1 MKEFGN
7 WLVGSM
13 ATLGPWGLL
22 LVAFGDS
29 AFVPLP
35 QGVDA
40 LLITQVIA
48 APSTAWLA
56 ASIAVFG
63 SVAGSLILYG
73 AARRGGRA
81 MLLKRVSPA
90 GMDRLESLTN
100 QYGAA
105 AVIPPMMIPLPLPTK
120 LFVIAAGVFQMPIL
134 PFILAATIGR
144 AIRYFGEAA
153 LALKYGEGTPQLLKD
168 NAWAAAGFGLAL
180 VLVFVA
186 INRWSARKVEEGE
199 I

>member
-7 WLVGSM
+7 WLVGSI

-22 LVAFGDS
+22 LVSFGDS
-29 AFVPLP
+29 AFVPIP

-56 ASIAVFG
+56 AGIAVFG
-63 SVAGSLILYG
+63 SVVGSLILYSL
-73 AARRGGRA
+73 ARRGGRA

-90 GMDRLESLTN
+90 GMDRLESLTQ

-134 PFILAATIGR
+134 PFILAATAGR
-144 AIRYFGEAA
+144 GIRYFGEAA
-153 LALKYGEGTPQLLKD
+153 LALRYGEGTPQLLKD

-180 VLVFVA
+180 VLVFFV
-186 INRWSARKVEEGE
+186 INRWSSRKVEQGE

>member
-7 WLVGSM
+7 WLVGSI

-29 AFVPLP
+29 AFVPIP

-63 SVAGSLILYG
+63 SVAGSLILYHL
-73 AARRGGRA
+73 ARRGGRA

-90 GMDRLESLTN
+90 GMDRLETLTQ

-105 AVIPPMMIPLPLPTK
+105 AIIPPMMIPLPLPTK
-120 LFVIAAGVFQMPIL
+120 LFVIAAGVFQMRIV
-134 PFILAATIGR
+134 PFILAATLGR
-144 AIRYFGEAA
+144 SVRYFGEAA
-153 LALKYGEGTPQLLKD
+153 LALKYGEGTPQLLKE
-168 NAWAAAGFGLAL
+168 NAWTAAGLGLTL
-180 VLVFVA
+180 VAVFFAV
-186 INRWSARKVEEGE
+186 NRWSSRKVKEGE

>member
-7 WLVGSM
+7 WLVGSI

-63 SVAGSLILYG
+63 SVVGSLILYHL
-73 AARRGGRA
+73 ARRGGRA
-81 MLLKRVSPA
+81 MLLKRVSTA
-90 GMDRLESLTN
+90 GMNRLEALTQ

-134 PFILAATIGR
+134 PFLFAATVGR
-144 AIRYFGEAA
+144 SVRYFGEAA
-153 LALKYGEGTPQLLKD
+153 LALKYGAGTPQLLKD
-168 NAWAAAGFGLAL
+168 NAWSAAGLGLAL
-180 VLVFVA
+180 VALFFVV
-186 INRWSARKVEEGE
+186 NRWSARKVQEGE

>member
-7 WLVGSM
+7 WLVGSI

-22 LVAFGDS
+22 LVSFGDS
-29 AFVPLP
+29 AFVPIP

-73 AARRGGRA
+73 MARRGGRA

-90 GMDRLESLTN
+90 GMDRLESLTQ

-134 PFILAATIGR
+134 PFILAATLGR

-153 LALKYGEGTPQLLKD
+153 LALKYGAGTPQLLKD
-168 NAWAAAGFGLAL
+168 NAWAAAGLGLAL
-180 VLVFVA
+180 VVVFFAV
-186 INRWSARKVEEGE
+186 NRWSSKKVAEGE

>member
-7 WLVGSM
+7 WLVGSI

-22 LVAFGDS
+22 LVSFGDS
-29 AFVPLP
+29 AFVPIP

-63 SVAGSLILYG
+63 SVVGSLILYG
-73 AARRGGRA
+73 IARRGGRA
-81 MLLKRVSPA
+81 MLLKRVSAA
-90 GMDRLESLTN
+90 GLESLTQ

-134 PFILAATIGR
+134 PFILAATLGR
-144 AIRYFGEAA
+144 GIRYFGEAT

-168 NAWAAAGFGLAL
+168 NVWAAAGFGLAL
-180 VLVFVA
+180 VLVFFA
-186 INRWSARKVEEGE
+186 INRWSSRKVVEGE

>member
-7 WLVGSM
+7 WLVGSI

-22 LVAFGDS
+22 LVSFGDS
-29 AFVPLP
+29 AFVPIP

-56 ASIAVFG
+56 AGIAVFG
-63 SVAGSLILYG
+63 SVTGSLILYYL
-73 AARRGGRA
+73 ARRGGRA

-90 GMDRLESLTN
+90 GLDRLEAVTQ

-105 AVIPPMMIPLPLPTK
+105 AIIPPMMIPLPLPTK
-120 LFVIAAGVFQMPIL
+120 LFVIAAGVFQMRIV
-134 PFILAATIGR
+134 PFILAATLGR
-144 AIRYFGEAA
+144 SIRYGGEAA
-153 LALKYGEGTPQLLKD
+153 LALKYGAGTPQLLRD
-168 NAWAAAGFGLAL
+168 NVWAAAGLGLLLVAL
-180 VLVFVA
+180 FFAV
-186 INRWSARKVEEGE
+186 NRWSSKRVQEGQ